1 MSKPFVHSHAAHCE
15 SGVVSSLL
23 THAGYPISEAMAFGL
38 GNGLTFAYLPIVK
51 IDGMPLVAYRMP
63 PKSILKTVEKR
74 LGLEV
79 KIKKYSNPQ
88 SAREDLI
95 KMVDAG
101 KFVGLQTSVYYLPYF
116 PPEMRFHF
124 NAHNLVVYGKSDTG
138 FLISDPVFEHPVEV
152 EFNAL
157 DKARFARGVFAP
169 KGACYTIEKIPEKID
184 LAKAIK
190 KAINRTCNM
199 MLYTPFPWVGLRGI
213 GMMKRAILK
222 LPTHPHK
229 RYASLYLGHI
239 IRMQEEIGT
248 GGGGFRLM
256 YAAFLSECAEV
267 LGREELKTASSMMG
281 AVGDKWRIFALS
293 CSKACKG
300 NEYSVEEIAQ
310 KLQECRDSEER
321 VYRFLK
327 GLKL

>member
-1 MSKPFVHSHAAHCE
+1 MNEPFVHSHAAHCE
-15 SGVVSSLL
+15 SGVVSALL
-23 THAGYPISEAMAFGL
+23 THGGYPISEAMAFGI

-63 PKSILKTVEKR
+63 PKSILKAVVNR
-74 LGLEV
+74 LGLDV
-79 KIKKYSNPQ
+79 KIKKYSNPK
-88 SAREDLI
+88 SAQDDLI
-95 KMVDAG
+95 KMLDEG
-101 KFVGLQTSVYYLPYF
+101 KLVGLQTSVYWLPYF

-124 NAHNLVVYGKSDTG
+124 NAHNLVVFGKSDTK
-138 FLISDPVFEHPVEV
+138 FFISDPVFEHPVEV
-152 EFNAL
+152 EYNAL

-169 KGACYTIEKIPEKID
+169 KGACYMIEKIPAEID
-184 LAKAIK
+184 LSKAIK
-190 KAINRTCNM
+190 TAIKRTCNM
-199 MLYTPFPWVGLRGI
+199 MLYTPIPWIGLRGI
-213 GMMKRAILK
+213 RMMKRAILN
-222 LPTHPHK
+222 LPKHPHK

-256 YAAFLSECAEV
+256 YAAFLSECAVV
-267 LGREELKTASSMMG
+267 LGRNELLLASSMMG
-281 AVGDKWRIFALS
+281 EVGDKWRLFALA

-300 NEYSVEEIAQ
+300 NEYSVDDIAQ
-310 KLQECRDSEER
+310 KLQECRDSEEQ

>member
-1 MSKPFVHSHAAHCE
+1 MEPFVHSHAAHCE

-23 THAGYPISEAMAFGL
+23 THAGFPISEAMAFGI

-51 IDGMPLVAYRMP
+51 IDGMPLIAYRMP

-74 LGLEV
+74 LGLCV
-79 KIKKYSNPQ
+79 KIKQYSNPQ
-88 SAREDLI
+88 SARDDLI
-95 KMVDAG
+95 KMMDEG
-101 KFVGLQTSVYYLPYF
+101 KLVGLQTSVYYLPYF

-124 NAHNLVVYGKSDTG
+124 NAHNLLVYGKNDNG

-152 EFNAL
+152 EWNAL
-157 DKARFARGVFAP
+157 DKARFAKGFFAP
-169 KGACYTIEKIPEKID
+169 KGACYTIEKIPETID
-184 LAKAIK
+184 LVKAIK

-213 GMMKRAILK
+213 KMMKHSILK
-222 LPTHPHK
+222 LPRHVHK

-256 YAAFLSECAEV
+256 YAAFLSECADV
-267 LGREELKTASSMMG
+267 LRRDELKTASSMM
-281 AVGDKWRIFALS
+281 AEAGDKWRLFALS

-300 NEYSVEEIAQ
+300 NDYSVEEIAQ
-310 KLQECRDSEER
+310 KLQVCVDTEEK